1 MSGYFYGWYFRC
13 QSDTQTLAV
22 IPTVHGAGRERTCSI
37 QIITDDGAWTA
48 AFRGALFQQKKDSIV
63 IDKNRFSK
71 DGICLNINTRDLKVG
86 GKIKFSALTPLK
98 YDIMGPFALV
108 PFMECRHSV
117 YSMGHRIDGRLCL
130 NGKEYVFENALGYWE
145 GDSGKSFPRAYAWTQ
160 CFVCDR
166 AIMVEQMACMTQP
179 IDSVMLAVADIPL
192 AEFHFTGIIGVV
204 FWKGKEYRFATYL
217 GARVVDKSNQSLLI
231 RQGTMELEVRLLEKR
246 PLPLQ
251 APTHGTMARTI
262 YESATC
268 RAFYRFRIQGV
279 TLFSSETDKAA
290 FEYEY

>member
-13 QSDTQTLAV
+13 QSDTQILAV
-22 IPTVHGAGRERTCSI
+22 IPAVHGAGRERTCSI
-37 QIITDDGAWTA
+37 QIITDDGTWVA

-71 DGICLNINTRDLKVG
+71 DGIRLNINTHDLKVD
-86 GKIKFSALTPLK
+86 GKIKFGARTPLK

-117 YSMGHRIDGRLCL
+117 YSMGHRIDGRLSL

-166 AIMVEQMACMTQP
+166 AILAEQMACMTQP

-251 APTHGTMARTI
+251 APTHGTMTRTI

-279 TLFSSETDKAA
+279 TLFSLETDKAA
-290 FEYEY
+290 FE